1 MRSDNTVP
9 AYKRVQ
15 GDYMLTKKELY
26 DKFVKDFACKLQKQV
41 KKNEYDK
48 VIFFCVGTDR
58 ITGDSFRTHCWL

>member
-1 MRSDNTVP
+1 
-9 AYKRVQ
+9 
-15 GDYMLTKKELY
+15 MLTKKELY
-26 DKFVKDFACKLQKQV
+26 DKFVQDFACKLQKQV